1 MIKGHRLNHHTQAE
15 PGSLVGIKKTRPTS
29 FPMLAGS
36 VAGNLA
42 FHSYFRIGMN
52 RSILSVTFKQRPQVF
67 PTVERFSPTV
77 CLPTGDSRGLIGCLH
92 LSLLYDCPQDSACYQ
107 RLPLWMVYQQ
117 LNLLTPTI
125 YPNTPAC
132 FTCSGFHVVSRDF
145 YLPRL
150 NITINRRHGCS
161 AQAEGSLAKGTA
173 SSLNLSR
180 DASRIVTLI
189 HQRLKDHSLSCV
201 LFFFK
206 VVYAGLLFLRCIST
220 TRVYLTQP
228 SSLRCPLLSFELSS
242 PLDVN

>member
-1 MIKGHRLNHHTQAE
+1 
-15 PGSLVGIKKTRPTS
+15 
-29 FPMLAGS
+29 MLAGS

-132 FTCSGFHVVSRDF
+132 FTCSGFHVVSRIFISRGSTSLSTVATDALLRQRVLLLKALLVPLT
-145 YLPRL
+145 YPVML
-150 NITINRRHGCS
+150 
-161 AQAEGSLAKGTA
+161 QGSL
-173 SSLNLSR
+173 L
-180 DASRIVTLI
+180 
-189 HQRLKDHSLSCV
+189 
-201 LFFFK
+201 
-206 VVYAGLLFLRCIST
+206 
-220 TRVYLTQP
+220 
-228 SSLRCPLLSFELSS
+228 
-242 PLDVN
+242 